1 MGGQKG
7 QVALYV
13 LIGLVVLIIIVLALY
28 LVSLKKTETQTSANQ
43 QALLQNDPQLAA
55 EIQRMQQRVDDCLG
69 QTAADSLQEYQSSG
83 TPVTTQ
89 ADAEQ
94 MLADDI
100 AAKFPDCFYQF
111 NTEGKLQI
119 TDDGAPSVTAM
130 LSDSKLLVTA
140 TYATQGTYDGKMYT
154 LKDYTGSAPSNLKP
168 MIDRALS
175 IKQALSGATGATGGT
190 FTPDSSFIDPT
201 DCSVDLYAYE
211 DQGIYADLTVNDD
224 GTMTAYFYD
233 YNDYLQ
239 GLTDT
244 PPKPIVF
251 DLPPCTPTA
260 EAP

>member
-13 LIGLVVLIIIVLALY
+13 MIGLVVLIIVVLAFY
-28 LVSLKKTETQTSANQ
+28 LVSLKKTETQTSGSQ

-69 QTAADSLQEYQSSG
+69 QKAADALQEYQDAAI
-83 TPVTTQ
+83 PVTTQ

-100 AAKFPDCFYQF
+100 AAKFPGCFYQF

-119 TDDGAPSVTAM
+119 TDDGAPSVTAT
-130 LSDSKLLVTA
+130 LSDDKLLVTA
-140 TYATQGTYDGKMYT
+140 TYVAQGTYNGKTYM
-154 LKDYTGSAPSNLKP
+154 LKDYTGSAPSSLKP

-175 IKQALSGATGATGGT
+175 IKQALSGATAGGT
-190 FTPDSSFIDPT
+190 FTPDSRFIDPT
-201 DCSVDLYAYE
+201 DCTVDLYAYE
-211 DQGIYADLTVNDD
+211 DQGIYSDLNINDD

-244 PPKPIVF
+244 PPKPIVV